1 MSGPA
6 KRGGASRR
14 ATLKDVARLAG
25 VSPMTASNVVNGRLK
40 GYNSETRDKV
50 LWAVRS
56 IGYRPDIAAR
66 SLRTDKRMAVGML
79 VVTDGPLSLADPYIV
94 HLLDGLCAGL
104 NRHGYSMVLQGLEPR
119 QAAHS
124 PLLQQLHSDG
134 LCILMSS
141 AFVAG
146 SPLAETLRSLGQ
158 PIVLFQQT
166 LAESYDNV
174 CVLRQDDFDGG
185 RMLCAHLVERGA
197 RRLVVILPQ
206 PDWPAMKARLGGV
219 REALADAGGEASLT
233 VLTSIDESAAATEG
247 ALAGHISGGEPF
259 DAVIAGNDQ
268 MAIAV
273 RRMLIKRGVAVPAEV
288 KVTGFNGFGFLDYYD
303 TRLTTVRSP
312 AYELG
317 SLGAQHMIRR
327 IEGGKFDA
335 ATVIL
340 PVRFLP
346 GETT

>member
-1 MSGPA
+1 MPRLQ
-6 KRGGASRR
+6 KGGAPRR

-40 GYNSETRDKV
+40 GYNTETRDKV

-56 IGYRPDIAAR
+56 VGYRPDIAAR

-79 VVTDGPLSLADPYIV
+79 VVTDGPLSLADPYII
-94 HLLDGLCAGL
+94 HLLDGLCASL
-104 NRHGYSMVLQGLEPR
+104 NRHGYSLVLQGLEPR
-119 QAAHS
+119 QAANS

-134 LCILMSS
+134 LCVLMSS
-141 AFVAG
+141 AFAPA
-146 SPLAETLRSLGQ
+146 SALADALRSLGQ

-166 LAESYDNV
+166 LADAYDNL
-174 CVLRQDDFDGG
+174 CVVRQDDFDGG
-185 RMLCAHLVERGA
+185 RMLCAHLLQRGA
-197 RRLVVILPQ
+197 RRLLMILPQ

-219 REALADAGGEASLT
+219 RHELGQSATGASLT
-233 VLTSIDESAAATEG
+233 VLTSIDESAAATES
-247 ALAGHISGGEPF
+247 ALAGHIGGGEPF

-273 RRMLIKRGVAVPAEV
+273 RRMLIRREISVPADV
-288 KVTGFNGFGFLDYYD
+288 KVTGFNGFGFLDYYE

-327 IEGGKFDA
+327 IEGGRFDA